1 MADLPAAYLETKEH
15 LLPILRELTADQ
27 LETKVPF
34 SPEWS
39 VRDVVAHMASEAH
52 ALVRDALPEGLFF
65 LDEKRRGQRTTV
77 INAWNAGQLERR
89 RYLSLDEILEEWDRD
104 LPLMLEALRGE
115 RPFASPYP
123 GQDYVAVV
131 DLAMH
136 TQDIRNL
143 VGRPGDR
150 ESAGVGFA
158 LPSFGFVLGQRI
170 TEVGLPAL
178 ELRYDGKTRVLGEGE
193 AGAAVSAGRYELVR
207 ALANRRST
215 AQIRAYQWTGDPEP
229 YLPII
234 PAYNP
239 RDDDIV
245 E

>member
-1 MADLPAAYLETKEH
+1 MADLAAAYLETREH
-15 LLPILRELTADQ
+15 LLPILLELTPKQ
-27 LETKVPF
+27 LESKVPF

-52 ALVRDALPEGLFF
+52 ALVAEQVPEGLFF
-65 LDEKRRGQRTTV
+65 LDEKRRSHRTTV

-89 RYLSLDEILEEWDRD
+89 RYLSLGEILEEWDRD
-104 LPLMLEALRGE
+104 VPSMLEALRGE

-143 VGRPGDR
+143 VGHPGDR
-150 ESAGVGFA
+150 DSAGVGFA
-158 LPSFGFVLGQRI
+158 LPSFGFVLGRRI
-170 TEVGLPAL
+170 AEVGLPAL
-178 ELRYDGKTRVLGEGE
+178 ELRYDGKTRVLGDGE
-193 AGAAVSAGRYELVR
+193 PRATVAASRYELVR

-215 AQIRAYQWTGDPEP
+215 AQIRAYEWTGDPEP
-229 YLPII
+229 YLLII
-234 PAYNP
+234 PAYNA